1 MAFISSTRSAAGQAP
16 VAPAAAPEVGDDT
29 AALARQLDDADASVR
44 RWAARDLQFHA
55 GASAVLAA
63 RLACEE
69 EVAVRDVILTSLT
82 RRGDSD
88 AVAALVAALRSE
100 EAARRNEAIE
110 AMKALPEEVA
120 PVMGALLADADSD
133 VRIMAVNV
141 LESLRH
147 PQVEA
152 WLIGVIEHDAVV
164 NVCGAAVDLLGE
176 VGTQASRAPLERL
189 LARFADEP
197 YIVFAAGLAQ
207 QRIGKE

>member
-1 MAFISSTRSAAGQAP
+1 MAFVSSNPAG
-16 VAPAAAPEVGDDT
+16 APADT
-29 AALARQLDDADASVR
+29 TSTSFADLVAQLDAADATVR
-44 RWAARDLQFHA
+44 RRAARDLQGHD

-63 RLACEE
+63 RLAGESDA
-69 EVAVRDVILTSLT
+69 AVRDVILTSLT
-82 RRGDSD
+82 RRGD
-88 AVAALVAALRSE
+88 AVAVATLVAALRSE
-100 EAARRNEAIE
+100 DAARRNEAIE
-110 AMKALPEEVA
+110 AMKALPDEVA
-120 PVMGALLADADSD
+120 PVMGALLADPDSD

-176 VGTQASRAPLERL
+176 VGTAAARAPLARL

-207 QRIGKE
+207 QRIGQE

>member
-1 MAFISSTRSAAGQAP
+1 MAFISQNRADTHGDF
-16 VAPAAAPEVGDDT
+16 APADDL
-29 AALARQLDDADASVR
+29 ASLALRLDDPDAAVR
-44 RWAARDLQFHA
+44 RWAARDLQGID
-55 GASAVLAA
+55 GASAALAA

-69 EVAVRDVILTSLT
+69 DGAVRDVILTSLT
-82 RRGDSD
+82 RRGDAD
-88 AVAALVAALRSE
+88 AVGALVAALRSE
-100 EAARRNEAIE
+100 DAPRRNEAIE

-120 PVMGALLADADSD
+120 PVMGALLADPDSD

-152 WLIGVIEHDAVV
+152 WLIGVIDTDAVV

-176 VGTQASRAPLERL
+176 VGTVAARAPLARL
-189 LARFADEP
+189 RQRFADEP
-197 YIVFAAGLAQ
+197 YIVFAADLAQ